1 MIKKVFKIARN
12 NKIIILF
19 FIAILSIVT
28 IKLLTSGN
36 QSNQTYII
44 GEEDNEG
51 DEGNKNLDS
60 ITLNEESLLGEW
72 EFDTNIQNKAYS
84 KPSKI
89 KLNFQSNSDVIVDTY
104 LLDHGDYLTDS
115 SGFKYKIEKD
125 KKGENYI
132 GILFN
137 VDSSQKENIDSKYS
151 DCMFK
156 FIIKK
161 IEKDKIDVELEY
173 TSKESKKERLE
184 GSLIKL
190 NKNK

>member
-1 MIKKVFKIARN
+1 M
-12 NKIIILF
+12 
-19 FIAILSIVT
+19 
-28 IKLLTSGN
+28 
-36 QSNQTYII
+36 
-44 GEEDNEG
+44 
-51 DEGNKNLDS
+51 
-60 ITLNEESLLGEW
+60 
-72 EFDTNIQNKAYS
+72 
-84 KPSKI
+84 
-89 KLNFQSNSDVIVDTY
+89 
-104 LLDHGDYLTDS
+104 TDS